1 LVADESGGGIST
13 FEGGASAIRPG
24 QVARSAEVIA
34 QVVRSALASIDTKDI
49 HVRTLV
55 VGVAGAGRPAPR
67 SQLAAHLRDA
77 GLADEIIVETD
88 ATIAMEDAFG
98 HAPGIVLI
106 AGTGSVAYGRSPTGA
121 FARCGGWG
129 GTSGDEGGGYWL
141 GRRALSAVTAAHDG
155 REPETSLTGAVLT
168 AVEGNAV
175 EDLVAW
181 SSAAEPEQIASLA
194 AAVLQQAGNG
204 DLRANTL
211 VSLAAEELVLH
222 VRTLARR
229 LFADERAEVP
239 VALAGGLLSAG
250 SFLRNRVE
258 LRLRS
263 GVPGAVLH
271 NEAVVPER
279 GAVRYGL
286 RTLAAEHS

>member
-1 LVADESGGGIST
+1 
-13 FEGGASAIRPG
+13 
-24 QVARSAEVIA
+24 
-34 QVVRSALASIDTKDI
+34 
-49 HVRTLV
+49 
-55 VGVAGAGRPAPR
+55 
-67 SQLAAHLRDA
+67 
-77 GLADEIIVETD
+77 
-88 ATIAMEDAFG
+88 
-98 HAPGIVLI
+98 
-106 AGTGSVAYGRSPTGA
+106 
-121 FARCGGWG
+121 
-129 GTSGDEGGGYWL
+129 
-141 GRRALSAVTAAHDG
+141 
-155 REPETSLTGAVLT
+155 
-168 AVEGNAV
+168 VEGNAV